1 MKKPSLDQPREQDH
15 KHQKCELL
23 RRRQPVH
30 WQEAPVEP
38 LVSGSRRPA
47 SETPGVPDS
56 RILRLPLSKNSTSQ
70 GAVLA
75 SLSSSSEAPI
85 FSGSDFEGSRPSR
98 ALYPRHLGASGLTQ
112 LVGIQSLY
120 GSDKAPRTQPSAVA
134 TPRGPHGLPPFGVP
148 ERFKNEKGNTRRVS
162 VSSPN
167 HNRQHG
173 RVAKNLDFRV
183 S

>member
-23 RRRQPVH
+23 RKRQPVH

-112 LVGIQSLY
+112 LVGIQKSLWVRQ
-120 GSDKAPRTQPSAVA
+120 GTQDTTLSSGYAKGPSWTSAFW
-134 TPRGPHGLPPFGVP
+134 GP
-148 ERFKNEKGNTRRVS
+148 
-162 VSSPN
+162 
-167 HNRQHG
+167 
-173 RVAKNLDFRV
+173 
-183 S
+183 